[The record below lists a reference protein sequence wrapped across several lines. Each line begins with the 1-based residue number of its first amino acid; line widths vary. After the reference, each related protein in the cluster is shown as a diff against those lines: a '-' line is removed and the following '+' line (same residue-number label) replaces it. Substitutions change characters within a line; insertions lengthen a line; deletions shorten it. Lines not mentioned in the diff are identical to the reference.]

1 MPSFQALL
9 PCALRSEVES
19 CLWLGYPRRSKF
31 LYLLLHDLEFWDSH
45 DHPSFPPLTPKF
57 LQFVV
62 PSAKY
67 SHCINLGRVLES
79 TVQSKKS
86 LLHKIPW
93 LVSGRLFP
101 ANPLFS
107 ICFTIKEISK
117 SEAAI
122 IFNFFY
128 HFIHYITKNLAF
140 FCPYYK
146 LFTLYNCWRNVGML
160 TIIQTSTVAPNSV
173 QFSLIPKNLFCV
185 FVLFWRKEWV
195 ALQFFT
201 IKISNFLTYVYNCQL
216 NV

>member
-93 LVSGRLFP
+93 LVSGGLFP

-122 IFNFFY
+122 I
-128 HFIHYITKNLAF
+128 HY
-140 FCPYYK
+140 
-146 LFTLYNCWRNVGML
+146 
-160 TIIQTSTVAPNSV
+160 
-173 QFSLIPKNLFCV
+173 
-185 FVLFWRKEWV
+185 
-195 ALQFFT
+195 LQFFLPLHPLHYQESC
-201 IKISNFLTYVYNCQL
+201 IFLSLLQIIHSVQLLEECWDAHYNPNIHCCTQFRAIFFNTKKL
-216 NV
+216 VLCVCTFLEEGMSSPAVFHD